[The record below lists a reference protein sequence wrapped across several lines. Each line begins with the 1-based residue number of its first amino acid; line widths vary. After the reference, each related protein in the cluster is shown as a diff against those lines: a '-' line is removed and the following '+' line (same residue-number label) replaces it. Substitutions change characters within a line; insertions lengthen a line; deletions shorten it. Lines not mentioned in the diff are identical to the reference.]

1 MGKENS
7 VPCARQYP
15 VVSHSSVSIGQCAGI
30 RPGSGTGCLADQ
42 SGRGLWSLLL
52 LSAHCWI

>member
-15 VVSHSSVSIGQCAGI
+15 VVSYSSVSIGQCSGI
-30 RPGSGTGCLADQ
+30 RSGSGTGRLADQ

-52 LSAHCWI
+52 LPAHCLI